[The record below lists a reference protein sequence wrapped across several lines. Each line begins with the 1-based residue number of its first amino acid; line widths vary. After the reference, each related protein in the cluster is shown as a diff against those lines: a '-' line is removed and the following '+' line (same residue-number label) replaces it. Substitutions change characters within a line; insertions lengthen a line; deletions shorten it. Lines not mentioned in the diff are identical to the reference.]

1 MSVTVRAHGA
11 AEFRQSPEWRW
22 NCSSAAGGLGHVVR
36 LLWLSANRGDS
47 CPMDWWFAIASPVY
61 ATALATGLRSRS
73 AFLGVRSSA
82 NLRRWSLPYMVR
94 PRYIEIRWFV
104 RQLLVE
110 YLGLDQQSQASALPR
125 ALQFQC
131 NFFWILEARATGQ
144 IYTDPKNSAKYQIS
158 CRRPLSR
165 RL

>member
-47 CPMDWWFAIASPVY
+47 CPLDWWFAIAFPVY

-82 NLRRWSLPYMVR
+82 NLRRWSIPYMVPTPLYR
-94 PRYIEIRWFV
+94 N
-104 RQLLVE
+104 LLVRTPTTC
-110 YLGLDQQSQASALPR
+110 GISRVGSA
-125 ALQFQC
+125 
-131 NFFWILEARATGQ
+131 
-144 IYTDPKNSAKYQIS
+144 IS
-158 CRRPLSR
+158 GKRIT
-165 RL
+165 